1 MGEGGEGGGADHT
14 PCYVVVII
22 ACCRVD
28 GYPSVLSG
36 RMHRSLCELN
46 ACDEKLKAMVYILV
60 QTRFLSEPASVIH
73 IYSDTCQWAMH

>member
-1 MGEGGEGGGADHT
+1 MGWGKGVRGADHI

-36 RMHRSLCELN
+36 RMHRSLCERL
-46 ACDEKLKAMVYILV
+46 
-60 QTRFLSEPASVIH
+60 
-73 IYSDTCQWAMH
+73 